1 MKRRSEHARMQAS
14 AGAAPRRAGG
24 LRGRLLRGAACLI
37 VPVLVALAAIGWLQY
52 LSAKRDVHDEALRV
66 ARDRAQLLERQ
77 VDATRRLLAGMMSAP
92 ALFQG
97 GTRGCD
103 TMLAQLLGGN
113 GGVYRNLA
121 LLDGDGQVR
130 CSAAPVPDAA
140 ALQRL
145 TAFKRARTSG
155 RFEVGGYTVG
165 LSSPG
170 ASLALFVPA
179 GAGSPLRGQVAHA
192 AIDLQWLGESLA
204 RARMPAGSVVSVV
217 DRAGTVVLRHPDGDG
232 WVGRSV
238 HGTPLAGL
246 TEVRAATLIEGPGLD
261 GVPRIHAVVPLMRDG
276 ETGGWLRVSI
286 PRQAAYTPLMHQA
299 AVNLGVLLLLV
310 CMVVVTWV
318 SLERHVVLPLRELG
332 IVAHQVAAGERGLRA
347 TPRRDDEI
355 GTLAHD
361 FNQMLDGLLSSQKA
375 LSQSERR
382 WVMALETAGLGV
394 WDWNVQT
401 NAVFFS
407 HRWKAMLGYQ
417 GHEPGRTPADWLKLL
432 HPDDR
437 ARCQA
442 AREQHLRGE
451 TPHYRDE
458 HRIRAADGSWRW
470 MLDQGMVFE
479 RQADGL
485 PLRVVGTYT
494 DVTER
499 KQAEQAL
506 LEKQQAL
513 AEAQRIARIGSWSW
527 NPAGD
532 VVACSEQTLRLL
544 ALAPG
549 DGPLTLEQ
557 FLQPV
562 AADDRQRLAAWCR
575 DGVAGG
581 ALADLEFRTADEP
594 SARVLSGRAFLQ
606 RDGQGRALNLVG
618 TFQDVTERKALEAEL
633 DQHRHHLEGL
643 VQSRTAELEAAR
655 AEAEHLA
662 QVKTE
667 FLANMS
673 HEIRTPLNAV
683 MGLAQIGVR
692 DSAGR
697 RSHETFVRIREA
709 GEHLLGV
716 INDILDFSR
725 LEAGRLAL
733 DIQPLALVG
742 LIDNVESLIRE
753 RAQAKGLRF
762 SSDLAAHLPSWVSGD
777 AQRLRQILVNLLANA
792 VKFTDRGEVTLQV
805 ERRGDDTLFRVT
817 DTGIGITDEQAARLF
832 RPFEQADTSTTR
844 RYGGSGLGLAISQNL
859 ARDMGGEI
867 TVRSAP
873 GVGSSF
879 TLRVPLPQ
887 AEPRP
892 AKAGGSRPASG
903 QRLAGI
909 HLLVAE
915 DVEVNRMV
923 LEDLLREEG
932 AEVTFAENGQQLI
945 DRLGQCGDACPD
957 AVLMDVQMPVM
968 DGYEATRQVRLLAPG
983 VPVIGLTAHALGE
996 ERDRCL
1002 AAGMVEHVTKPVDVD
1017 VLVPAILRHTG
1028 RAQRPAADTPKRP
1041 VPLAA
1046 GGIDWAALLARYNGR
1061 QAFVG
1066 KLAATALATH
1076 QQTPATLRRAA
1087 QQADYEALA
1096 FAAHALKSL
1105 AGNLLARD
1113 VEALARE
1120 VEQLARAGDAQ
1131 AAMQAEAL
1139 AQAVDCLLQ
1148 ALAARVGE
1156 SASTPTA
1163 AGAATPAP

>member
-1 MKRRSEHARMQAS
+1 
-14 AGAAPRRAGG
+14 
-24 LRGRLLRGAACLI
+24 
-37 VPVLVALAAIGWLQY
+37 
-52 LSAKRDVHDEALRV
+52 
-66 ARDRAQLLERQ
+66 
-77 VDATRRLLAGMMSAP
+77 
-92 ALFQG
+92 
-97 GTRGCD
+97 
-103 TMLAQLLGGN
+103 
-113 GGVYRNLA
+113 
-121 LLDGDGQVR
+121 
-130 CSAAPVPDAA
+130 
-140 ALQRL
+140 
-145 TAFKRARTSG
+145 
-155 RFEVGGYTVG
+155 
-165 LSSPG
+165 
-170 ASLALFVPA
+170 
-179 GAGSPLRGQVAHA
+179 
-192 AIDLQWLGESLA
+192 
-204 RARMPAGSVVSVV
+204 
-217 DRAGTVVLRHPDGDG
+217 
-232 WVGRSV
+232 
-238 HGTPLAGL
+238 
-246 TEVRAATLIEGPGLD
+246 
-261 GVPRIHAVVPLMRDG
+261 
-276 ETGGWLRVSI
+276 
-286 PRQAAYTPLMHQA
+286 
-299 AVNLGVLLLLV
+299 
-310 CMVVVTWV
+310 
-318 SLERHVVLPLRELG
+318 
-332 IVAHQVAAGERGLRA
+332 
-347 TPRRDDEI
+347 
-355 GTLAHD
+355 
-361 FNQMLDGLLSSQKA
+361 
-375 LSQSERR
+375 
-382 WVMALETAGLGV
+382 
-394 WDWNVQT
+394 
-401 NAVFFS
+401 VFFS
-407 HRWKAMLGYQ
+407 HRWKAMLGFQ
-417 GHEPGRTPADWLKLL
+417 GHEPGRTPAAWLKLL

-451 TPHYRDE
+451 TARYRDE
-458 HRIRAADGSWRW
+458 HRIRAADGAWRW

-479 RQADGL
+479 RQPDGR

-527 NPAGD
+527 NPARD
-532 VVACSEQTLRLL
+532 MVACSEQALRLL

-549 DGPLTLEQ
+549 HGCLTLEQ
-557 FLQPV
+557 FLQTV

-581 ALADLEFRTADEP
+581 GLADVEFRTADES
-594 SARVLSGRAFLQ
+594 SARVLNGRAFLQ
-606 RDGQGRALNLVG
+606 RDGQGRALALIG

-633 DQHRHHLEGL
+633 DQHRHHLEAL

-655 AEAEHLA
+655 TEAERLA

-762 SSDLAAHLPSWVSGD
+762 STDLAAHLPPWVAGD

-859 ARDMGGEI
+859 ACDMGGGI
-867 TVRSAP
+867 TVTSAP

-887 AEPRP
+887 TEPRP
-892 AKAGGSRPASG
+892 GKADGARPAG
-903 QRLAGI
+903 AQRLAGI
-909 HLLVAE
+909 RLLVAE

-932 AEVTFAENGQQLI
+932 AEVTFAEHGQQLI
-945 DRLGQCGDACPD
+945 ERLGQCGDVCPD

-968 DGYEATRQVRLLAPG
+968 DGYEATRQVRSLAPG
-983 VPVIGLTAHALGE
+983 LPVIGLTAHALGE
-996 ERDRCL
+996 ERERCL
-1002 AAGMVEHVTKPVDVD
+1002 AAGMVEHVTKPVDAD

-1028 RAQRPAADTPKRP
+1028 GSQRAGGAAPARPATQN
-1041 VPLAA
+1041 A
-1046 GGIDWAALLARYNGR
+1046 GDIDWAALLARYNGR

-1076 QQTPATLRRAA
+1076 RQTPASLRRTA
-1087 QQADYEALA
+1087 QQADYGALA
-1096 FAAHALKSL
+1096 FTAHALKSL

-1113 VEALARE
+1113 VETLARQ

-1131 AAMQAEAL
+1131 ATAQAESL
-1139 AQAVDCLLQ
+1139 AQALDRLLQ

-1156 SASTPTA
+1156 GAGTPAA
-1163 AGAATPAP
+1163 AGVVASAP